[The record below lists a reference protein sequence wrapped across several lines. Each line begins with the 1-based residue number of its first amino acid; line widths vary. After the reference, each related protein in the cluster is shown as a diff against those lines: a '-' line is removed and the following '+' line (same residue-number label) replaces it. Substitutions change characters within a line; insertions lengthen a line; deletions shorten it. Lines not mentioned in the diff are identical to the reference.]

1 MPLFSHR
8 AHPDHDDSRRHP
20 WDPVPGLAE
29 VAAGQG
35 WQPAGDRP
43 FEGHLESPVHEIS
56 RWMYGASRSG
66 PGDDF
71 QVSPTFYTDAYRG
84 TISGRAVVVANAWTT
99 LGPAMPF
106 GKSGTKGAAVCAV
119 EVGGLLPVAFIQP
132 CQFRPMYR
140 LLVHP
145 TGDPAFDE
153 RFIVN
158 ASGPEVMSRVLPGL
172 AQPGDMLTAD
182 VRQRIMAHDDW
193 VFRFE
198 DYWLGCIAR
207 GQFMTVDDV
216 SQRISEVLGI
226 MAAIPA
232 SIVPDHI
239 DHSAD
244 DVVARFSRFDSVDQ
258 ALAELQALTPDDR
271 DRLRQSDSPLS
282 AFADVTTPLE
292 AMAKFQELDAQR
304 RTQLLAMF
312 QRVTGE

>member
-8 AHPDHDDSRRHP
+8 EHDEPVRHP
-20 WDPVPGLAE
+20 WDPIPGLA
-29 VAAGQG
+29 AAATGQG

-43 FEGHLESPVHEIS
+43 FAGHLESPVHEIS
-56 RWMYGASRSG
+56 RWMYGAQRGG
-66 PGDDF
+66 PLDDF
-71 QVSPTFYTDAYRG
+71 VVSPTSYTDAYRG
-84 TISGRAVVVANAWTT
+84 TISGRTVVVANAWTT
-99 LGPAMPF
+99 IGGARAF
-106 GKSGTKGAAVCAV
+106 GKSGTKGTAVCAV

-132 CQFRPMYR
+132 RQFRPMPMYR
-140 LLVHP
+140 LLVRP

-153 RFIVN
+153 RYIVN
-158 ASGPEVMSRVLPGL
+158 ASGPEVLSRVLPGL
-172 AQPGDMLTAD
+172 AQPQDMLTPD

-193 VFRFE
+193 TFRFE

-207 GQFMTVDDV
+207 GHFASVDDV
-216 SQRISEVLGI
+216 TQRISEMLGI
-226 MAAIPA
+226 VAAIPA
-232 SIVPDHI
+232 SVVPDHI

-271 DRLRQSDSPLS
+271 DRLRQSDSPLA
-282 AFADVTTPLE
+282 AFADVRTPLE
-292 AMAKFQELDAQR
+292 AMAIFQELDAQR